1 MKSRQQTLFLVVF
14 INTRFSPVF
23 CLFFFHHRACG
34 ELGVHIAVHV
44 DVGAFIHVC
53 MNTHILCFIFLSF
66 VFFFSA
72 RASLFDTH
80 LFLLLSFSAQL
91 KYFYYFKFWCLFVFA
106 ISMHK

>member
-1 MKSRQQTLFLVVF
+1 ML
-14 INTRFSPVF
+14 
-23 CLFFFHHRACG
+23 
-34 ELGVHIAVHV
+34 HV
-44 DVGAFIHVC
+44 DVDAFIHVR

-80 LFLLLSFSAQL
+80 LILLLSFSTQL

-106 ISMHK
+106 ISMHKRGPLSPSWQ